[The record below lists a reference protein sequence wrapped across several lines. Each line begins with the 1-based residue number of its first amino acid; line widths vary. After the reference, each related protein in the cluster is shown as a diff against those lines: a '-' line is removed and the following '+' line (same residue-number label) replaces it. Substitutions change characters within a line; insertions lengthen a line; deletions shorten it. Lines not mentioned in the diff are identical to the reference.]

1 MGRGDENF
9 LHSNSF
15 CIFKNHYFTQNLKKS
30 CFYSLVINTL

>member
-15 CIFKNHYFTQNLKKS
+15 FCIFKNHYSTQNLKKIL
-30 CFYSLVINTL
+30 FHYFNTL

>member
-15 CIFKNHYFTQNLKKS
+15 CIFKNHYSTQNLKKIL
-30 CFYSLVINTL
+30 FHYLNTL